1 MKLNVKSIKTRHIH
15 DFVTSPAGF
24 LTTIVVG
31 GVVLATAAK
40 VGSVLSDSI
49 ERRKAREE
57 LEHNTIEHD
66 YDDTI
71 VHVDPNK
78 IEHSEGVA
86 LVDPDDV
93 QYSEGVA
100 FADSETVFNDGN
112 PTDKIN
118 SMLSKS

>member
-1 MKLNVKSIKTRHIH
+1 MKLNVKSIKTHQIH
-15 DFVTSPAGF
+15 NFINSPAGF

-31 GVVLATAAK
+31 GVVLAAAAK
-40 VGSVLSDSI
+40 VGSILSESI
-49 ERRKAREE
+49 ERRKAHEE

-66 YDDTI
+66 YDDTV
-71 VHVDPNK
+71 VHADPSK

-86 LVDPDDV
+86 LVDPNDV

-100 FADSETVFNDGN
+100 FADTETIFSDGN
-112 PTDKIN
+112 PTNKIN

>member
-1 MKLNVKSIKTRHIH
+1 MRFEIKTNQVRNFIG
-15 DFVTSPAGF
+15 SPVGF
-24 LTTIVVG
+24 LTTLVVG
-31 GVVLATAAK
+31 GVVLAVSAK
-40 VGSVLSDSI
+40 VGRMLSESI

-66 YDDTI
+66 YDDTV
-71 VHVDPNK
+71 VHVDPSK

-93 QYSEGVA
+93 QYSEGVV
-100 FADSETVFNDGN
+100 FVDPKTVLKSDS
-112 PTDKIN
+112 PTNKIN

>member
-1 MKLNVKSIKTRHIH
+1 MKFNIKTNQVRNFIG
-15 DFVTSPAGF
+15 SPAGF
-24 LTTIVVG
+24 LTTLVVG
-31 GVVLATAAK
+31 GVVLAVATK

-66 YDDTI
+66 YDDTVI
-71 VHVDPNK
+71 HVDPSK

-100 FADSETVFNDGN
+100 FVDSETVFNDGN